1 MTSSA
6 DDVLVTGPEA
16 VLIRSDWTA
25 ELTRVPADQ
34 RLAFATSP
42 QRIETMLNSLLVNRT
57 LAQRARERGMEKDPI
72 VQRRLMIEMER
83 GLAAMMV
90 ERIETDAGAEFDRA
104 TEKNLARARELYL
117 INRTKYVVPEEIDV
131 SHILFD
137 VTKRGKDAALAAA
150 NDARAKLL
158 AGADITEL
166 APKLSDD
173 TSVTR
178 NKGRLDSGPRGRF
191 DPTFE
196 AAAFALK
203 NPGDVS
209 EPVLTRFG
217 YHVIKLEGRQPSRQ
231 MSFDEVQSKILA
243 EMRLKYIED
252 ARESVVAAIRRD
264 PRVTVN
270 QAVVEGLIAKVDI
283 GAPPVNAAPPAPGSS
298 PK

>member
-117 INRTKYVVPEEIDV
+117 INRTKYVVPEEDDTIEEPGYVVELRRYRLPEIHLTNEEIVQFASD
-131 SHILFD
+131 SF
-137 VTKRGKDAALAAA
+137 RP
-150 NDARAKLL
+150 RAVYDNGRVFF
-158 AGADITEL
+158 AGA
-166 APKLSDD
+166 
-173 TSVTR
+173 
-178 NKGRLDSGPRGRF
+178 RF
-191 DPTFE
+191 KF
-196 AAAFALK
+196 
-203 NPGDVS
+203 
-209 EPVLTRFG
+209 
-217 YHVIKLEGRQPSRQ
+217 
-231 MSFDEVQSKILA
+231 
-243 EMRLKYIED
+243 
-252 ARESVVAAIRRD
+252 
-264 PRVTVN
+264 
-270 QAVVEGLIAKVDI
+270 
-283 GAPPVNAAPPAPGSS
+283 
-298 PK
+298 